1 MARSTKDLGLPSPSL
16 PEPTHLGYSCARC
29 AVGHPPFR
37 QRPTTTTP
45 PRKRERFGVGSPL
58 PPTPPSPV
66 GRTTQPSPLRHPY
79 SSVRFVSACHRCP
92 QTRRGG
98 LLVRGSRIL
107 RRRSCSAMGASTVML
122 GSIHAIN
129 LGEKSLPS
137 LAFNSTSN
145 CRDRRDDL
153 YGVWVVLDQPT
164 MASPREELN
173 SGDWRVRGS
182 ATGDMSRRIIIRWV
196 QARTCSEF

>member
-1 MARSTKDLGLPSPSL
+1 MARSTMDLGLPSPSL
-16 PEPTHLGYSCARC
+16 PEPTHLGYKCARC

-45 PRKRERFGVGSPL
+45 
-58 PPTPPSPV
+58 
-66 GRTTQPSPLRHPY
+66 
-79 SSVRFVSACHRCP
+79 A
-92 QTRRGG
+92 GG
-98 LLVRGSRIL
+98 LRML
-107 RRRSCSAMGASTVML
+107 RRRSCSAVVV

-145 CRDRRDDL
+145 CHDRRDDL
-153 YGVWVVLDQPT
+153 YRVWVVLDRPT
-164 MASPREELN
+164 MAPPREELN

-182 ATGDMSRRIIIRWV
+182 AMGDVCRRIII
-196 QARTCSEF
+196 